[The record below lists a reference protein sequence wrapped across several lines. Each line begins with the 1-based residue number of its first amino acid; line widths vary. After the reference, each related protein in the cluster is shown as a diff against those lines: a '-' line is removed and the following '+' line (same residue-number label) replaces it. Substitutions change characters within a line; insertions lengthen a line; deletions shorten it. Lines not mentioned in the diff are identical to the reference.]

1 MDSEGPLAAYKN
13 GYSEGNAAHPAQV
26 EYMRDACSLTRAF
39 DLIWRNSS
47 ELTPH
52 RLDIQPQERNMR
64 AHQIMTKN
72 VISISEDTPIVD
84 AARLM
89 LQNQISGLP
98 VVQDGKL
105 TGILSES
112 DFIRRAEIGTQR
124 KRARWLQFL
133 VGPGKAATE
142 FVEEHG
148 RKAGDYDPR
157 PIHHHG
163 RHFPSDAVD
172 LMESKNIK
180 RLPVVRGQKL
190 VEIITRSNL
199 LQTVAALAREIPDPT
214 ADDDH
219 IRHRIID
226 AIDKSDWSP
235 VSLSVTVRDGI
246 VHLYGIITDDRV
258 RKASIVAAEN
268 VSGVK
273 IVHDHL
279 RWVDPM
285 SGISVGS
292 PEDERVT
299 EAI

>member
-1 MDSEGPLAAYKN
+1 
-13 GYSEGNAAHPAQV
+13 
-26 EYMRDACSLTRAF
+26 
-39 DLIWRNSS
+39 
-47 ELTPH
+47 
-52 RLDIQPQERNMR
+52 MR

-72 VISISEDTPIVD
+72 VISINEDTPIVD

-89 LQNQISGLP
+89 LRHQISGLP
-98 VVQDGKL
+98 VVRDGKL

-148 RKAGDYDPR
+148 RKAGEVMTRDPYTVAEDDSL
-157 PIHHHG
+157 
-163 RHFPSDAVD
+163 SDAVD

-180 RLPVVRGQKL
+180 RLPVVRDQKL
-190 VEIITRSNL
+190 VGIITRSNL
-199 LQTVAALAREIPDPT
+199 LKAVAALAREIPDPT

-219 IRHRIID
+219 IRRRIMD
-226 AIDKSDWSP
+226 TIDKSDWSP
-235 VSLSVTVRDGI
+235 VGLSVTVRDGI

-273 IVHDHL
+273 VVHDHL

-292 PEDERVT
+292 PEDERVA
-299 EAI
+299 EAT

>member
-1 MDSEGPLAAYKN
+1 
-13 GYSEGNAAHPAQV
+13 
-26 EYMRDACSLTRAF
+26 
-39 DLIWRNSS
+39 
-47 ELTPH
+47 
-52 RLDIQPQERNMR
+52 MR

-72 VISISEDTPIVD
+72 VISVSEDTLIVD

-89 LQNQISGLP
+89 LQHQISGLP
-98 VVQDGKL
+98 VVQNGRL
-105 TGILSES
+105 TGVLSES

-148 RKAGDYDPR
+148 RKVGEIMTRDPYT
-157 PIHHHG
+157 ITEDA
-163 RHFPSDAVD
+163 SLSEAVD

-180 RLPVVRGQKL
+180 RVPVVRGEKL
-190 VEIITRSNL
+190 VGIITRSNL
-199 LQTVAALAREIPDPT
+199 LQTVAALARDIPDPT

-219 IRHRIID
+219 IHRRIMD

-235 VSLSVTVRDGI
+235 VGLSVTVRDGI

-258 RKASIVAAEN
+258 RKATIVAAEN

-273 IVHDHL
+273 TVHDHL

-292 PEDERVT
+292 PEDERAA
-299 EAI
+299 EAT

>member
-1 MDSEGPLAAYKN
+1 
-13 GYSEGNAAHPAQV
+13 
-26 EYMRDACSLTRAF
+26 
-39 DLIWRNSS
+39 
-47 ELTPH
+47 
-52 RLDIQPQERNMR
+52 MR

-72 VISISEDTPIVD
+72 VISVSEDTPIVD

-89 LQNQISGLP
+89 LQHQISGLP
-98 VVQDGKL
+98 IVQNGKL

-133 VGPGKAATE
+133 VGPGKAAAE

-148 RKAGDYDPR
+148 RKVGEIMTRDPYT
-157 PIHHHG
+157 ITEDA
-163 RHFPSDAVD
+163 SLSEAVD

-180 RLPVVRGQKL
+180 RVPVVRGEKL
-190 VEIITRSNL
+190 VGIITRSNL
-199 LQTVAALAREIPDPT
+199 LQTVAALARDIPDPT
-214 ADDDH
+214 ADDDR
-219 IRHRIID
+219 IHRRIMD

-235 VSLSVTVRDGI
+235 VGLSITVRDGI

-273 IVHDHL
+273 VVHDHL

-292 PEDERVT
+292 PEDERAA
-299 EAI
+299 EAT